1 MPYEVVPLRVDFF
14 NGCRCHGNGQNAKK
28 NEKPHYGEDSYKVSL
43 SLMKGIQKCFKLL
56 LFCFHGN
63 CGKVCPKMKRFQ

>member
-28 NEKPHYGEDSYKVSL
+28 NEKHKNDHSRLLAKQK
-43 SLMKGIQKCFKLL
+43 LMKLDRNNI
-56 LFCFHGN
+56 HI
-63 CGKVCPKMKRFQ
+63 